1 MGVFDSVLCRCPNC
15 DAEIEFQSKAG
26 KCDMTTYS
34 LRSVPIEIAV
44 DLENTLESCS
54 NCGKTYRIL
63 DPYLPIDV
71 RMMIEEA

>member
-1 MGVFDSVLCRCPNC
+1 
-15 DAEIEFQSKAG
+15 
-26 KCDMTTYS
+26 MTTYS